1 MGVESAHTPIDGA
14 TLVAAAT
21 RIVDYAANHG
31 LVGWADRVW
40 GANAVLEAVERRDFS
55 RLMEYAHAVAEA
67 ALWETEHNAKWLAC
81 ISTIREAWLEHM
93 REGV

>member
-40 GANAVLEAVERRDFS
+40 GANAVLEAVERRDISLS
-55 RLMEYAHAVAEA
+55 RYNSYLSMLDDKEEDKYR
-67 ALWETEHNAKWLAC
+67 K
-81 ISTIREAWLEHM
+81 
-93 REGV
+93 GY